1 MEQGYIKLFRQ
12 IVDWEWYDD
21 IPTCRLFIHLL
32 LKVNHVDRN
41 WQGKKI
47 ERGSCITSFASLNA
61 ETKLSVE
68 QIKRALKNLQKTGEI
83 KKISTNQNTLIIVTK
98 YDDYQCFANADNK
111 QTTNEQQ
118 EDNMQK
124 TNEQQED
131 NMQKTNEQQTDNK
144 RTTTNN
150 NVKNI
155 KNDKNNNNLYCSS
168 DEERE
173 MNQIIRTIIE
183 ILNIE
188 TEKEF
193 SPDAK
198 LTRKLIQEKLNAG
211 YSLADFKCVIEKKC
225 DAWKADPVMKSYL
238 KPSILFGNKFD
249 EYLNE

>member
-98 YDDYQCFANADNK
+98 YDDYQCFANVDNK
-111 QTTNEQQ
+111 QT
-118 EDNMQK
+118 

-155 KNDKNNNNLYCSS
+155 KNDKNNNNNLYRSS
-168 DEERE
+168 DEELE
-173 MNQIIRTIIE
+173 MNQIIRTIVE

-198 LTRKLIQEKLNAG
+198 LTRKLIQDKLNAG

-225 DAWKADPVMKSYL
+225 DSWKSDPVMKSYL

>member
-98 YDDYQCFANADNK
+98 YDDYQCFTNIDNK
-111 QTTNEQQ
+111 QT
-118 EDNMQK
+118 
-124 TNEQQED
+124 
-131 NMQKTNEQQTDNK
+131 TNEQQTDNK

-168 DEERE
+168 DEELE
-173 MNQIIRTIIE
+173 MNQIIRTIVE

-198 LTRKLIQEKLNAG
+198 LTRKLIQDKLNAG

-225 DAWKADPVMKSYL
+225 DAWKSDPVMKSYL

>member
-32 LKVNHVDRN
+32 LKVNHADRN

-47 ERGSCITSFASLNA
+47 ERGSCITSLASLST
-61 ETKLSVE
+61 ETNLTVK
-68 QIKRALKNLQKTGEI
+68 QIRRALSNLSKTGEI
-83 KKISTNQNTLIIVTK
+83 EKIGANQNTLIIVLKYVDFQGPTSVEGKQKANGGQTK
-98 YDDYQCFANADNK
+98 D
-111 QTTNEQQ
+111 
-118 EDNMQK
+118 MQK
-124 TNEQQED
+124 TNEG
-131 NMQKTNEQQTDNK
+131 QTK
-144 RTTTNN
+144 GKQRATNN

-168 DEERE
+168 DEELE
-173 MNQIIRTIIE
+173 MNQIIRTIVE

-198 LTRKLIQEKLNAG
+198 LTRKLIQDKLNAG

-225 DAWKADPVMKSYL
+225 DAWKSDPVMKSYL

>member
-32 LKVNHVDRN
+32 LKVNHADRN

-47 ERGSCITSFASLNA
+47 ERGSCITSFASLST
-61 ETKLSVE
+61 ETNLSVG

-98 YDDYQCFANADNK
+98 YDDYQCFANVDNK
-111 QTTNEQQ
+111 QTTNEQH
-118 EDNMQK
+118 EDDMQK
-124 TNEQQED
+124 TNL
-131 NMQKTNEQQTDNK
+131 QQTDNK
-144 RTTTNN
+144 QTTTNN

-168 DEERE
+168 DEEQE
-173 MNQIIRTIIE
+173 IIKTIIQM
-183 ILNIE
+183 LNVE
-188 TEKEF
+188 TDKEF
-193 SPDAK
+193 SPDTK
-198 LTRKLIQEKLNAG
+198 LTRKLIQDKLNAG

-225 DAWKADPVMKSYL
+225 DAWISDPIMKSYL
-238 KPSILFGNKFD
+238 KPSVLFGDKFD